1 MMNVVNPAFFI
12 GLMVESVQPDKANT
26 IISMGNTARY
36 RIYLLLCINSS
47 KLALVYHERRLN
59 LLLVT

>member
-47 KLALVYHERRLN
+47 
-59 LLLVT
+59 